1 MQRNPQQ
8 ARAGGPGNQPP
19 DRLTPQQQ
27 EMQQRMRAGQ
37 NPGQRFFDAPTG
49 DGDPDAGQL
58 GPITGQEFAEWSD
71 RLRDVEEMV
80 DTPELRNQVAQA
92 RERARA
98 ARNEWKRHGKTPQ
111 WPVVR
116 AQVSAPLAEVRQR
129 VAEEL
134 ARRESNEA
142 RVPIDRDPVPNKY
155 SELVRR
161 YYEKL
166 GSEK

>member
-1 MQRNPQQ
+1 
-8 ARAGGPGNQPP
+8 
-19 DRLTPQQQ
+19 
-27 EMQQRMRAGQ
+27 
-37 NPGQRFFDAPTG
+37 
-49 DGDPDAGQL
+49 
-58 GPITGQEFAEWSD
+58 
-71 RLRDVEEMV
+71 LRDVEEMV

-92 RERARA
+92 RDRARA
-98 ARNEWKRHGKTPQ
+98 MRNDWKRHGKNPQ
-111 WPVVR
+111 WPVVKS
-116 AQVSAPLAEVRQR
+116 QVSAPLAEVRQR

-142 RVPIDRDPVPNKY
+142 RVPIDRDPVPTKY